1 MMPGT
6 WDANIKLLTAVDDG
20 ADFAVDTI
28 DKNTSFDVLANLEI
42 GSRLNEVVTQHDLF
56 VQVQNLSQSN
66 ILAAQNFSQ
75 TLTPQVNTTRNLEQR
90 LDFNV
95 PAGGWPANEGDI
107 LEAVASYKVTAG
119 VNSDYSA
126 SRSQLFIVSVGP

>member
-1 MMPGT
+1 MPGT
-6 WDANIKLLTAVDDG
+6 WDANIKLLSAVDDG
-20 ADFAVDTI
+20 QDFAVDTI

-42 GSRLNEVVTQHDLF
+42 GSRLNEVVTRHDLF

-66 ILAAQNFSQ
+66 ILTQQNFG
-75 TLTPQVNTTRNLEQR
+75 TALAPQVNQTRNLEQR

-107 LEAVASYKVTAG
+107 LEVVASYKVTAG
-119 VNSDYSA
+119 VNTDYSA
-126 SRSQLFIVSVGP
+126 ARSQLFIISVGP

>member
-20 ADFAVDTI
+20 FDFAVDTI
-28 DKNTSFDVLANLEI
+28 DKNTNFDMLANLEI
-42 GSRLNEVVTQHDLF
+42 GSRLNEVVNRHDLF

-66 ILAAQNFSQ
+66 ILAQQNFGEV
-75 TLTPQVNTTRNLEQR
+75 LAPQVNTTRNLEVR

-119 VNSDYSA
+119 VNTDYSA

>member
-1 MMPGT
+1 MPGV

-20 ADFAVDTI
+20 QDFAIDTI
-28 DKNTSFDVLANLEI
+28 DKNTSFDILANLEI
-42 GSRLNEVVTQHDLF
+42 GSRLNEVVDRHDLF
-56 VQVQNLSQSN
+56 VHVQNLSQSN
-66 ILAAQNFSQ
+66 ILASQNFNEV
-75 TLTPQVNTTRNLEQR
+75 LAPQVNTTRNVEVR

-95 PAGGWPANEGDI
+95 PAGGWPANEGDV

-126 SRSQLFIVSVGP
+126 TRSQLFIVSVGP

>member
-1 MMPGT
+1 
-6 WDANIKLLTAVDDG
+6 
-20 ADFAVDTI
+20 
-28 DKNTSFDVLANLEI
+28 VLANLEI
-42 GSRLNEVVTQHDLF
+42 GSRLNEVVSRHDLF

-66 ILAAQNFSQ
+66 ILALQNFGEV
-75 TLTPQVNTTRNLEQR
+75 LAPQVNTTRNLEQR

-107 LEAVASYKVTAG
+107 LEVVASYKVTAG
-119 VNSDYSA
+119 VNTDYSA